1 MSSPDSA
8 SSPPPETNDPAPAAH
23 ADSFGL
29 PQHPAESPVDGTRV
43 DDVPVELPTTSRG
56 LAAEFWDFIVHEKI
70 WWMTPI
76 LVVLLAMVA
85 FILYAEASPVLPF
98 IYAL

>member
-1 MSSPDSA
+1 MGWTTGATGRVAAWYDLRMSEPDEPVPSL
-8 SSPPPETNDPAPAAH
+8 PDAPQGLL
-23 ADSFGL
+23 AD
-29 PQHPAESPVDGTRV
+29 
-43 DDVPVELPTTSRG
+43 
-56 LAAEFWDFIVHEKI
+56 FWDFLVHEKA

-76 LVVLLAMVA
+76 VLVLLAMVG

>member
-1 MSSPDSA
+1 MG
-8 SSPPPETNDPAPAAH
+8 ET
-23 ADSFGL
+23 
-29 PQHPAESPVDGTRV
+29 
-43 DDVPVELPTTSRG
+43 VELPTTSRG
-56 LAAEFWDFIVHEKI
+56 LVAEFWDFIVHEKV

-76 LVVLLAMVA
+76 LIVLLAMVA